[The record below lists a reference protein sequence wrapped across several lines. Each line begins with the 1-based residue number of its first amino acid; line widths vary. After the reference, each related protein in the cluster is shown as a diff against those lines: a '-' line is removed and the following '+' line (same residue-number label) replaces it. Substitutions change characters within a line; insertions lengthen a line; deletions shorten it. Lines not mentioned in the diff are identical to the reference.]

1 MEHLVKIK
9 ENLDALDL
17 GGGLPLGTG
26 KEEVFKKL
34 NKSEADLVNH
44 VYLKLDNGFVYRISK
59 GSKAISPDP
68 EKEQITT
75 IVANM
80 EPVTQEEIESV
91 FGEEYDSLT
100 IDKNVTL
107 TYRYK
112 KSDKKNLL
120 LIFMGNQESDH
131 FTSSSLQYEPIRENL
146 DGQKK

>member
-1 MEHLVKIK
+1 M
-9 ENLDALDL
+9 
-17 GGGLPLGTG
+17 
-26 KEEVFKKL
+26 FKKL
-34 NKSEADLVNH
+34 NKSEAELVNH

-120 LIFMGNQESDH
+120 LLYGESGKRPFYLVFLAVRAYTGEFGRSKRIKGNKEYQ
-131 FTSSSLQYEPIRENL
+131 
-146 DGQKK
+146 